1 MKILRIIASS
11 MRILG
16 PHAMFY
22 LAATVSDFY
31 VPWKSMELVP
41 LKKQPAIAKY
51 GSLPAKKEKQ
61 ASNSDS
67 FESSSEEDSSSDE
80 EAPAKNKILVLAKK
94 GSVLAAKTKKA
105 DSGSDS
111 FDDDGS
117 VEEEDPAAKTK
128 VAVVKNGSASVNKGK
143 SSSSLDSSDE
153 DSSLDEDE
161 VFDCSIVELSLVFN
175 LSI

>member
-22 LAATVSDFY
+22 LAATVSDFLCSL
-31 VPWKSMELVP
+31 KEHGNGSISSSFSSMELVP
-41 LKKQPAIAKY
+41 LKKQPAITKY

-80 EAPAKNKILVLAKK
+80 
-94 GSVLAAKTKKA
+94 
-105 DSGSDS
+105 
-111 FDDDGS
+111 
-117 VEEEDPAAKTK
+117 
-128 VAVVKNGSASVNKGK
+128 
-143 SSSSLDSSDE
+143 
-153 DSSLDEDE
+153 
-161 VFDCSIVELSLVFN
+161 
-175 LSI
+175 